1 MMEMDTSNHPVVELI
16 GVDAGYDAEIVL
28 EDVSLHVVSGD
39 FVGIIGPNGGGK
51 TTLIRVILG
60 ILRPGK
66 GSVRVFGRP
75 VTEVRATVGYVPQIL
90 EFDHAFPIR
99 AIDVVRMGRLG
110 RRGLRSSYN
119 RSDNEVVERVMKQ
132 TGVTDQANRLFG
144 ELSGGERQRV
154 LIARALAV
162 EPRLLL
168 LDEPT
173 ANVDPSLQEGIYDL
187 LAELNKSMT
196 ILMVTHDLGVVSAH
210 VKSVGCLNR
219 TLHYH
224 GGIHIPDGV
233 LEETFGCSMD
243 FISHGT
249 PHRVFAKHGNGQ

>member
-1 MMEMDTSNHPVVELI
+1 MMEQGTSADLVVELDD
-16 GVDAGYDAEIVL
+16 VDAGYDAELVL
-28 EDVSLHVVSGD
+28 KSVTLKIGTGD

-60 ILRPGK
+60 ILSPARGTVRLFGK
-66 GSVRVFGRP
+66 P
-75 VTEVRATVGYVPQIL
+75 VTQVRPLVGYVPQIL
-90 EFDHAFPIR
+90 EFDRAFPIR

-110 RRGLRSSYN
+110 RRGLRAAYN
-119 RSDNEVVERVMKQ
+119 QADNEVVQRVMSQ
-132 TGVTDQANRLFG
+132 AGVADQANRLFG
-144 ELSGGERQRV
+144 DLSGGQRQRV

-162 EPRLLL
+162 EPQLLL

-173 ANVDPSLQEGIYDL
+173 ANVDPSLQGGIYDL
-187 LAELNKSMT
+187 LAGLNETVT

-233 LEETFGCSMD
+233 LDDTFGCSVD

-249 PHRVFAKHGNGQ
+249 PHRVFPKHGQGH

>member
-1 MMEMDTSNHPVVELI
+1 MTEASPPVVEMD
-16 GVDAGYDAEIVL
+16 GVDAGYDSALVL
-28 EDVSLHVVSGD
+28 ENVTLKIASGD

-60 ILRPGK
+60 ILQPERGT
-66 GSVRVFGRP
+66 VRVFGRP

-90 EFDHAFPIR
+90 EFDRAFPIR

-110 RRGLRSSYN
+110 RRGLRSAYN
-119 RSDNEVVERVMKQ
+119 KADNEVVDRVMEE
-132 TGVTDQANRLFG
+132 TGIVDQANRLFG
-144 ELSGGERQRV
+144 ELSGGQRQRA

-162 EPRLLL
+162 EPELLV

-173 ANVDPSLQEGIYDL
+173 ANVDPSLQGGIYDL
-187 LAELNKSMT
+187 LAELNESVT

-224 GGIHIPDGV
+224 GGIHIPEGV
-233 LEETFGCSMD
+233 LEETFGCSVD
-243 FISHGT
+243 FITHGT
-249 PHRVFAKHGNGQ
+249 PHRVFPKHMKGQGS